1 MRRLTSCYHNYP
13 VSFLL
18 LVSLVFV
25 LSGCVVNKG
34 GRTSPSILQQ
44 NNELERVNRKLV
56 EELEQQKQLTAQLQM
71 CLLGKYAELDRL
83 TATQERF
90 VHEFVHNKAKLWN
103 RGDKVETVRFVAEVT
118 TVIDTVKES
127 EPTGSRKDSLL
138 QAEQYL
144 DESKAALDEGDFDG
158 ASHLAELALKQV
170 DTVQFNV
177 TADGSLQDDIVIDFA
192 TPLTMKLLKNSNVR
206 EAPSVEAN
214 VKAVLERGSLVIA
227 IGYKGK
233 WVKVKREEQ
242 DNGWVHYSLLS
253 GALE

>member
-1 MRRLTSCYHNYP
+1 M
-13 VSFLL
+13 
-18 LVSLVFV
+18 
-25 LSGCVVNKG
+25 
-34 GRTSPSILQQ
+34 
-44 NNELERVNRKLV
+44 ERENRQLAK
-56 EELEQQKQLTAQLQM
+56 ELEQQKQLTAQLQM

-83 TATQERF
+83 TVTQERF
-90 VHEFVHNKAKLWN
+90 IREFVHNKTKLWN

-118 TVIDTVKES
+118 TVIDTVKEGKL
-127 EPTGSRKDSLL
+127 TGSRKDSLL

-144 DESKAALDEGDFDG
+144 DESKAALDKGDFDG

-170 DTVQFNV
+170 DTIQLKL
-177 TADGSLQDDIVIDFA
+177 TADGPLQDDMVIDFA

-206 EAPSVEAN
+206 EAPSAEAN
-214 VKAVLERGSLVIA
+214 VKAVLESGSHVIA

-242 DNGWVHYSLLS
+242 ENGWIHYSLLS